1 MLFRIVA
8 CKQAFVQKTFAVPD
22 VVGDLRILL
31 LGAESTV
38 FDLHGNNLF
47 RERASSVNVLFKSGT
62 KRMLSSGISNVPL
75 TEERESALYDSHEA
89 RSFGAFKPQS
99 LHLFMARE
107 RRSSINRHLPSRE
120 LPALRLYL
128 T

>member
-1 MLFRIVA
+1 MLVRIVA
-8 CKQAFVQKTFAVPD
+8 RKQTLVQKAFAVPD
-22 VVGDLRILL
+22 PSQISLAIC
-31 LGAESTV
+31 AFFCSAQ
-38 FDLHGNNLF
+38 
-47 RERASSVNVLFKSGT
+47 RAPSLIPTETTSSVNVLFKSGT
-62 KRMLSSGISNVPL
+62 KRMPSKGISIVPL

-89 RSFGAFKPQS
+89 RSFCTFSPQS